1 MQDVLLNLEVALN
14 NQPLSYVEEDV
25 QLSLLTPNALQFG
38 HPSLLP
44 EKEDHHIED
53 RDLQKH
59 AKYLRRCKEVL

>member
-1 MQDVLLNLEVALN
+1 MCFLTWKLH
-14 NQPLSYVEEDV
+14 STTGYVEEDV

-53 RDLQKH
+53 RDLQKY